1 MISFKRKVIK
11 PSPNLTPLIDMV
23 FLLLI
28 FFLLTANFLRK
39 EAISVHLPAAK
50 SATVQNETNEIT
62 VVITANGKMFI
73 NQIPM
78 DLTSIYHL
86 FSEKVKQKQEITIV
100 VKADKATP
108 VEWVIK
114 VIDRAKLAGV
124 KRIFIATERE
134 INEHQ

>member
-39 EAISVHLPAAK
+39 EGISVHLPAAK
-50 SATVQNETNEIT
+50 SATAHSETNEIT

-78 DLTSIYHL
+78 DLDRVYH
-86 FSEKVKQKQEITIV
+86 FFCKKVRQKKVTVLI
-100 VKADKATP
+100 KADKSAP
-108 VEWVIK
+108 VEWVVK
-114 VIDRAKLAGV
+114 VMDRAKLAGV